1 MGSPWVDYAKVKD
14 GVSIER
20 VLEHIGHPFTTRAD
34 TGLEATCPIHHGHNP
49 RQFKVTP
56 SGRGFHCFG
65 KDCQKNGN
73 VIDLAAF
80 LEGLPFREAAI
91 KLARD
96 FRVEGGLGRP
106 GAPAGTRRRRAA
118 AE

>member
-1 MGSPWVDYAKVKD
+1 MGSVWVDYAKVKD
-14 GVSIER
+14 AVSIEK
-20 VLEHIGHPFTTRAD
+20 VLEQVGHPYRTKAD
-34 TGLEATCPIHHGHNP
+34 GSLEAACPIHDGHNP
-49 RQFKVTP
+49 RQFRVSP

-65 KDCQKNGN
+65 CGSHGN
-73 VIDLAAF
+73 VIDLAAE
-80 LEGLPFREAAI
+80 LGGLPFRDAAI